1 MAFQDLIG
9 MAVDNTA
16 EIYTQLNVTLATK
29 QALGMLQMYLEEIL
43 EGKMQTESNSM
54 YMTEHFMQI
63 NSQIR
68 RLANIKNSLF

>member
-1 MAFQDLIG
+1 

-29 QALGMLQMYLEEIL
+29 QALDMLQRYLQEIL
-43 EGKMQTESNSM
+43 EGKMQTDSNSM
-54 YMTEHFMQI
+54 YMTEQFMQI
-63 NSQIR
+63 NSHIR

>member
-43 EGKMQTESNSM
+43 EGKMQTDSNSM